1 MSTRSTSRS
10 RTLKRAGAGFALAL
24 LASTVPMAANAA
36 QVNSSSA
43 AGKPTV
49 GGDIK
54 VGIFDRVLTTCY
66 SPNVPNSA
74 LGVLKSVYE
83 GLVERRSDGKY
94 VPFLASAITPSNN
107 YKTWQLKVRSGIK
120 FSSGEALDA
129 AAVALNLNALA
140 GKVYLAAAAKGAA
153 ATAVHTLGSGVPF
166 TANLKNVAVISA
178 DTVQMDLWTPQIDW
192 LETLY
197 ASGRF
202 FMRAPSTIADKDKCA
217 KAGIGTGPFV
227 FSSVAP
233 ELVKVTRNASYW
245 RKDKAG
251 TQLPYLKSITFK
263 YIEQA
268 TQRVNGLKSSS
279 LDAAQF
285 TSAGEVK
292 QIITVKETKNLG
304 VIDSA
309 DTFFP
314 TFWLNQAIEPFNNKN
329 ARLAFAHAWDV
340 ESFYKLRN
348 CFKGK
353 CVGAIPTSIV
363 GPKNVMHNKA
373 GFLKFDTKKS
383 KAFQAAYTKDT
394 GKKLTVQLVATTSAD
409 SKANAQAAK
418 TILKKAGIESTL
430 LVEDG
435 ATQVANAFPGPT
447 QVAQGKFNP
456 YQAYPVLLFEGEGTG
471 FILPFLSPNVFRE
484 PGNDFLKLVPD
495 FIAFGVSLNVT
506 RHTDAALSALVWG
519 AKQDTT
525 SARAGKLKAVTK
537 YVQENAVVVPT
548 PTLSYTYA
556 FNSKLKGFDKF
567 TLAAG
572 GAGIA
577 MTNAGVTWTGVYV
590 QK

>member
-1 MSTRSTSRS
+1 MFQRSTTRSRVI
-10 RTLKRAGAGFALAL
+10 KRVGAGVALAL
-24 LASTVPMAANAA
+24 LASTVPLAANAA
-36 QVNSSSA
+36 NTTSSA
-43 AGKPTV
+43 ASKPTV

-54 VGIFDRVLTTCY
+54 VGIFDRVLTTCF

-74 LGVLKSVYE
+74 LGVMKSVYE
-83 GLVERRSDGKY
+83 GLVERRSDGEY
-94 VPFLASAITPSNN
+94 VPFLASAITPSSD
-107 YKTWQLKVRSGIK
+107 YKTWTLKVRPNIK

-140 GKVYLAAAAKGAA
+140 GKVHLAAAQKGGAA
-153 ATAVHTLGSGVPF
+153 LHTLGSGVPF
-166 TANLKNVAVISA
+166 TANLKAVTALST

-202 FMRAPSTIADKDKCA
+202 YMRAPSTIADATKCA
-217 KAGIGTGPFV
+217 NAGVGTGPFV
-227 FSSVAP
+227 FSSVTP
-233 ELVKVTRNASYW
+233 ELVKVTRNANYW

-251 TQLPYLKSITFK
+251 TQLPYLNSITFR

-268 TQRVNGLKSSS
+268 TQRLNGLKSSS

-292 QIITVKETKNLG
+292 QVVTVQETKNLS
-304 VIDSA
+304 VINSA

-340 ESFYKLRN
+340 GSFYKLRN

-353 CVGAIPTSIV
+353 CLGALPTSIV
-363 GPKNVMHNKA
+363 GPKNIMYNKA

-383 KAFQAAYTKDT
+383 KEFQDAYFNET

-409 SKANAQAAK
+409 SKANAQAVK

-447 QVAQGKFNP
+447 QVAAGKFNP
-456 YQAYPVLLFEGEGTG
+456 YQAYSVLLFEGEGTG

-484 PGNDFLKLVPD
+484 PGNDLLKVVPT
-495 FIAFGVSLNVT
+495 FIAFGVGLNVT
-506 RHTDAALSALVWG
+506 RHTDATLSGLLWS
-519 AKQDTT
+519 AKQDIT
-525 SARAGKLKAVTK
+525 SARTAKLKAVTK

-556 FNSKLKGFDKF
+556 FNSKIKGFDKF

-572 GAGIA
+572 GAGIP
-577 MTNAGVTWTGVYV
+577 MTNAGVNWTGVYI

>member
-1 MSTRSTSRS
+1 
-10 RTLKRAGAGFALAL
+10 
-24 LASTVPMAANAA
+24 
-36 QVNSSSA
+36 
-43 AGKPTV
+43 
-49 GGDIK
+49 
-54 VGIFDRVLTTCY
+54 
-66 SPNVPNSA
+66 
-74 LGVLKSVYE
+74 
-83 GLVERRSDGKY
+83 
-94 VPFLASAITPSNN
+94 
-107 YKTWQLKVRSGIK
+107 
-120 FSSGEALDA
+120 
-129 AAVALNLNALA
+129 
-140 GKVYLAAAAKGAA
+140 VYLAAAAKGDAAA
-153 ATAVHTLGSGVPF
+153 ATAAHTLGSGVPF
-166 TANLKNVAVISA
+166 TANLKAVTVLST
-178 DTVQMDLWTPQIDW
+178 DTIQMDLWTPQIDW

-202 FMRAPSTIADKDKCA
+202 FMRAPSTIADKTKCTS
-217 KAGIGTGPFV
+217 AGVGTGPFT
-227 FSSVAP
+227 FSSVTP

-245 RKDKAG
+245 RKDKNG
-251 TQLPYLKSITFK
+251 TQLPYLKSITFR

-292 QIITVKETKNLG
+292 QIVSVKETKNLG

-340 ESFYKLRN
+340 ESYYKLRN

-363 GPKNVMHNKA
+363 GPKNVMYNKA

-383 KAFQAAYTKDT
+383 KSFQEAYTKDT

-447 QVAQGKFNP
+447 QVAAGKFNP

-471 FILPFLSPNVFRE
+471 FILPFLSPNVFKE
-484 PGNDFLKLVPD
+484 PGNDFLKVVPT
-495 FIAFGVSLNVT
+495 FIAFGVGLNVT
-506 RHTDAALSALVWG
+506 RHTDPALSGLVWD

-525 SARAGKLKAVTK
+525 AARAVKLKAVTK

-548 PTLSYTYA
+548 PTLSYHFA
-556 FNSKLKGFDKF
+556 FNQKLKGYDKF

-572 GAGIA
+572 GAGIP
-577 MTNAGVTWTGVYV
+577 MTNAGVTWTGVYI